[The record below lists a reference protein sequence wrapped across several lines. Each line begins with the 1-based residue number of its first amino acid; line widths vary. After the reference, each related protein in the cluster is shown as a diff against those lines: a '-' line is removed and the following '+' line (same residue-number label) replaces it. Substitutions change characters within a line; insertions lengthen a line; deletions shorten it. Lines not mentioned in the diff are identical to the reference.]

1 MTDDHRFT
9 VTFFPDEYAYSLS
22 VKETTLAELHEM
34 VVSTSAAQKSKLPW
48 LKLARFGDKRSN
60 KSLRNNDN
68 VEVITGIELDYDGE
82 KMTFD
87 EAVAI
92 INQARLTAL
101 LYTSP
106 SHTPSAPRW
115 RAILPTSHPLP
126 PEMRDKF
133 VARVNGI
140 FGGTFDGVSFTKS
153 QAYYF
158 GYINGNGDHRAEI
171 VRGDYIDERTDLDV
185 GARGKKNSANFD
197 TAQPQRDDAT
207 NKQADPD
214 LVYAAMAVIPNDD
227 AGWFERNDLGM
238 ACWNATNGH
247 ERGFEAFDMW
257 CRKSATKYDEV
268 KTCERWQHY
277 FSSPPDTIGAGT
289 LFQKADQAQ
298 PGWRSLRG
306 LPIEKITG
314 ILRLAEL
321 SLAQY
326 DTERK
331 EAAKQ
336 LGFSRVSTL
345 DDIVGRLCSR
355 MTLNGDDD
363 SNKQGGRIEFETFEP
378 WPDAVDGEVLI
389 ADMIATIRNHVIL
402 TPHQALTVALWIIHT
417 HAVEVADHTPRL
429 QIRSPVLRCGKS
441 TLLNAIKPM
450 CSKPLGTENITT
462 ASLFRLIEMY
472 QPTLLIDEADSFLK
486 RDDGR
491 DHEELRGI
499 LNAGHGRSGVVI
511 RTVGEDF
518 EPRAF
523 KVFGPVAYAWLVKR
537 GMHVAQTL
545 EDRSIT
551 IELRRRLPNEE
562 ITRLRS
568 TRTNH
573 LRVLGRR
580 IARWVADNK
589 SSLADA
595 EPSLPEQLS
604 DRAQDNWRP
613 LITLAD
619 VISTDLGQTARHAAL
634 KLAEENIG
642 GEDDAGTLVLA
653 DVAAI
658 TKRWLQQSQL
668 LQNRKGIP
676 SAYLIAELV
685 NMADRQWMVFSRGTA
700 LTEHSLARLLKPF
713 SLFPKKI
720 RQGRN
725 LFRGYVPLKVLEAA
739 ERYVVE
745 EPEEVEEEAE
755 EDDSTSP
762 T

>member
-1 MTDDHRFT
+1 M
-9 VTFFPDEYAYSLS
+9 S
-22 VKETTLAELHEM
+22 
-34 VVSTSAAQKSKLPW
+34 
-48 LKLARFGDKRSN
+48 
-60 KSLRNNDN
+60 
-68 VEVITGIELDYDGE
+68 
-82 KMTFD
+82 FD
-87 EAVAI
+87 QAVAI
-92 INQARLTAL
+92 VEQSRLTAL
-101 LYTSP
+101 LYVSP
-106 SHTPSAPRW
+106 SHTAVAPRW
-115 RAILPTSHPLP
+115 RAILPTSQDLP
-126 PEMRDKF
+126 PEMRGKLT
-133 VARVNGI
+133 ARVNGI
-140 FGGTFDGVSFTKS
+140 FNGILANESFTLS
-153 QAYYF
+153 QSYYF
-158 GYINGNGDHRAEI
+158 GFINGNGDRRAAI
-171 VRGDYIDERTDLDV
+171 AAGDFIDLRDDLDAT
-185 GARGKKNSANFD
+185 ARGKRRDSSD
-197 TAQPQRDDAT
+197 DGAQTQRDNVRT

-214 LVYAAMAVIPNDD
+214 LAYAALAVIPNDETVD
-227 AGWFERNDLGM
+227 WPSWNSLGM
-238 ACWNATNGH
+238 ACWAATAGH
-247 ERGFEAFDMW
+247 ERGYKLQSCGRRSPANTTRRTPASVGNAFSLHRRPRSEPARYF
-257 CRKSATKYDEV
+257 RKPIKPNSGGGPLA
-268 KTCERWQHY
+268 
-277 FSSPPDTIGAGT
+277 
-289 LFQKADQAQ
+289 
-298 PGWRSLRG
+298 G
-306 LPIEKITG
+306 LPIEKITEV
-314 ILRLAEL
+314 LRLAKMPL
-321 SLAQY
+321 PQY

-331 EAAKQ
+331 EAANR
-336 LGFSRVSTL
+336 LNIRRSTL
-345 DDIVGRLCSR
+345 DDIVARLCSR
-355 MTLNGDDD
+355 MTLTDDD
-363 SNKQGGRIEFETFEP
+363 DGRQGSRIEFEAFEP

-389 ADMIATIRNHVIL
+389 ADMVKAIRSHVIL
-402 TPHQALTVALWIIHT
+402 TPHQALIVALWIIHT

-568 TRTNH
+568 TRTDH

-580 IARWVADNK
+580 IARWFTDHR
-589 SSLADA
+589 SSLVDAD
-595 EPSLPEQLS
+595 PSLPEQLS

-619 VISTDLGQTARHAAL
+619 AISADLGQAARAASL
-634 KLAEENIG
+634 KLAEENTG

-676 SAYLIAELV
+676 SANSSTWLTGSGWYGA
-685 NMADRQWMVFSRGTA
+685 AARP

-725 LFRGYVPLKVLEAA
+725 LFRGYVPAQGARGRREVRRRGTRRSRGRGGRRLRTFSNVRDFPSLPIFPAFKVEHWNNATKSNTY
-739 ERYVVE
+739 RGFRVKQC
-745 EPEEVEEEAE
+745 
-755 EDDSTSP
+755 STSEP
-762 T
+762 

>member
-1 MTDDHRFT
+1 M
-9 VTFFPDEYAYSLS
+9 
-22 VKETTLAELHEM
+22 
-34 VVSTSAAQKSKLPW
+34 
-48 LKLARFGDKRSN
+48 
-60 KSLRNNDN
+60 
-68 VEVITGIELDYDGE
+68 
-82 KMTFD
+82 
-87 EAVAI
+87 
-92 INQARLTAL
+92 
-101 LYTSP
+101 
-106 SHTPSAPRW
+106 
-115 RAILPTSHPLP
+115 
-126 PEMRDKF
+126 
-133 VARVNGI
+133 
-140 FGGTFDGVSFTKS
+140 
-153 QAYYF
+153 
-158 GYINGNGDHRAEI
+158 
-171 VRGDYIDERTDLDV
+171 
-185 GARGKKNSANFD
+185 
-197 TAQPQRDDAT
+197 
-207 NKQADPD
+207 
-214 LVYAAMAVIPNDD
+214 
-227 AGWFERNDLGM
+227 
-238 ACWNATNGH
+238 
-247 ERGFEAFDMW
+247 
-257 CRKSATKYDEV
+257 
-268 KTCERWQHY
+268 
-277 FSSPPDTIGAGT
+277 
-289 LFQKADQAQ
+289 
-298 PGWRSLRG
+298 
-306 LPIEKITG
+306 
-314 ILRLAEL
+314 
-321 SLAQY
+321 
-326 DTERK
+326 
-331 EAAKQ
+331 
-336 LGFSRVSTL
+336 
-345 DDIVGRLCSR
+345 
-355 MTLNGDDD
+355 
-363 SNKQGGRIEFETFEP
+363 
-378 WPDAVDGEVLI
+378 
-389 ADMIATIRNHVIL
+389 
-402 TPHQALTVALWIIHT
+402 
-417 HAVEVADHTPRL
+417 
-429 QIRSPVLRCGKS
+429 
-441 TLLNAIKPM
+441 
-450 CSKPLGTENITT
+450 
-462 ASLFRLIEMY
+462 
-472 QPTLLIDEADSFLK
+472 
-486 RDDGR
+486 
-491 DHEELRGI
+491 
-499 LNAGHGRSGVVI
+499 VI

-580 IARWVADNK
+580 IARWFTDHR
-589 SSLADA
+589 SSLVDA

-634 KLAEENIG
+634 KLAEENTG

-685 NMADRQWMVFSRGTA
+685 NMADRQWMVWSRGTA

-755 EDDSTSP
+755 EDDSTSS